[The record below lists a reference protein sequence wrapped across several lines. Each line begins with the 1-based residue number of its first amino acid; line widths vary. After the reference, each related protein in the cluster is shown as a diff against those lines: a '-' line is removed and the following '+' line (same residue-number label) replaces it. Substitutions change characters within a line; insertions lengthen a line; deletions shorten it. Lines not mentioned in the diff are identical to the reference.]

1 MAEPG
6 ALWAASRIWAPARPP
21 GDRRSEGLPAADSP
35 AARLA
40 PRALCPTPGPLSGGP
55 GGPRS
60 EFFPG
65 PVPVSLGAASC
76 FRWGLSTQLLVP
88 DQRFLGR
95 GLGLVGVAGRQ
106 TWPVAGR
113 VISHDGVLSV
123 YFAFIV
129 SCLTPQQPWLGL
141 GGGSGGGY
149 IILIFVLQ
157 RKRSQRG

>member
-6 ALWAASRIWAPARPP
+6 VLWAVARIWAPARPP
-21 GDRRSEGLPAADSP
+21 GDRHSKGLTAADSP

-40 PRALCPTPGPLSGGP
+40 PGALCPTAGPLSGGP

-60 EFFPG
+60 EFFPR

-76 FRWGLSTQLLVP
+76 FPWGLSTQLLVP
-88 DQRFLGR
+88 DQRLLGR

-113 VISHDGVLSV
+113 VISHDGVLSL

-129 SCLTPQQPWLGL
+129 SCLTPPTTLAGV
-141 GGGSGGGY
+141 GGVRGGY
-149 IILIFVLQ
+149 IILISVLQ